1 MTGAV
6 HSIELAAAEEGED
19 FAPVAQEQRIHALD
33 IVRGFAL
40 LGIAL
45 MNVEFFSRP
54 LAALDDGLPTGLTG
68 ADAWAGWLIHVFVRT
83 KFFTMFS
90 ILFGMGFAVM
100 LARAQAAGR
109 GFAGA
114 YLRRTLA
121 LALFGLA
128 HGVLIWA
135 GDILLSYAGAALL
148 LLIVLFARGWAMW
161 LAFAL
166 LVAASFAI
174 DPGNGGFTAVILLID
189 GVVLSLL
196 RGSQRAED
204 ALAAASQ
211 SLRGGRLLGAGLALY
226 LIPSLMMVAA
236 GGMMTLA
243 AGTQQDKPVAAESG
257 KPAMRPADAQKLAL
271 AKARAERA
279 AHRAEETRV
288 MTRGSYA
295 EAVAFRA
302 EQFTGD
308 YLKSLFFLTVA
319 LGLFLIGAWLL
330 QSGAMRDPAAHLP
343 LFKRLAFVV
352 LPLGWAATLASAV
365 IAVRPDPAKQ
375 GEWLLSMGLM
385 FAGGMPMSL
394 GYIALVM
401 LALQRDAW
409 RKLLG
414 WLAPMGQMALTNY
427 IAQSVLG
434 TLFFYGYGLGH
445 WGLPRAQQ
453 VAYVLVVFALQ
464 LVFSKLWLLKF
475 RYGPLEWLWRAATYR
490 KWPPLQR
497 NAVR

>member
-1 MTGAV
+1 MTETQTEFV
-6 HSIELAAAEEGED
+6 
-19 FAPVAQEQRIHALD
+19 PVAQEQRIHALD

-45 MNVEFFSRP
+45 MNVEFFNRP

-68 ADAWAGWLIHVFVRT
+68 MDAWAGWLIHVFVRA

-109 GFAGA
+109 EFTGA

-166 LVAASFAI
+166 MVVVSFAI
-174 DPGNGGFTAVILLID
+174 DPGNGGFTAMILLLD
-189 GVVLSLL
+189 GVVLALL
-196 RGSQRAED
+196 RRGQRIED
-204 ALAAASQ
+204 APTVASQ
-211 SLRGGRLLGAGLALY
+211 SLRGRRLLGAGLALY

-236 GGMMTLA
+236 GGMMTVA
-243 AGTQQDKPVAAESG
+243 AGAHQDESVAAESG
-257 KPAMRPADAQKLAL
+257 KPAAQQADTQKQAV

-302 EQFTGD
+302 KQFTGD
-308 YLKSLFFLTVA
+308 YLKALFFLTVA

-343 LFKRLAFVV
+343 LFRRMAFVV
-352 LPLGWAATLASAV
+352 LPLGLMATLAGAA

-385 FAGGMPMSL
+385 FTGGMPMSL

-409 RKLLG
+409 RRLLG

-427 IAQSVLG
+427 IGQSVLG

-445 WGLPRAQQ
+445 WALPRAQQ
-453 VAYVLVVFALQ
+453 VVYVLVVFALQ
-464 LVFSKLWLLKF
+464 LVFSKLWLLRF

-490 KWPPLQR
+490 QWPLLR
-497 NAVR
+497 RSTVR